1 VLTLAAR
8 LADSSYVITRLL
20 VCVALAVCSV
30 FGQTA
35 VLTPTPISMTFTW
48 QSGNALPAGKS
59 LAVKSG
65 SSTAAYTTSITPS
78 NALWLTV
85 SPDSGKLPASLT
97 VRVNPT
103 GLPVGTF
110 NASVRVA
117 ATGFASPVLI
127 PVTLTVTAPLPTL
140 SVSATTMSFTAPPNP
155 PASQT
160 LQLIASGGPVSFT
173 AALQGATWATVI
185 PANGVALPGVPA
197 KLTISADPTGLDPQA
212 APYAGKLVITA
223 SGVPTTNKTQNISIS
238 LLVNATTPTI
248 TSLWPSAAKV
258 GSGLLTTTVRGAG
271 FFKAT
276 TLKVSGSATPLKTTF
291 ISNSTLLVDLPA
303 TLLAT
308 ATTLNIIAT
317 NPAPGGDSAA
327 SPFIVSNTPIVQAV
341 VSSASYASG
350 AVALGELVSLF
361 GEGIGPATPASFTI
375 SNGYV
380 TQTLGNTSVTIDGK
394 AAAMVYVSNDMITVQ
409 VPYDASIGA
418 QRNVVVDNN
427 GTQGQGKVDIVAAA
441 PALFTLDGSGIGQA
455 AALTFNMQTSLLSLN
470 GPTSPLHVGDVAVL
484 YLTGEGDYYTAVSP
498 RNGYVIPANLNPLP
512 QLNPLPVVTI
522 GGTAATVQYA
532 GPLPGGMLGVM
543 QINAV
548 VPAGITVGA
557 AVPVTVTVAGAVSQP
572 GVTLTLK

>member
-1 VLTLAAR
+1 VN
-8 LADSSYVITRLL
+8 TRLL
-20 VCVALAVCSV
+20 VCTALAGFSV

-35 VLTPTPISMTFTW
+35 VLTPTPVSITFTW
-48 QSGNALPAGKS
+48 QSGNALPAGQA

-65 SSTAAYTTSITPS
+65 SSTAVYTTSVTPS

-85 SPDSGKLPASLT
+85 SPDTGKLPAPLT

-110 NASVRVA
+110 NASVRVT

-127 PVTLTVTAPLPTL
+127 PVTLTITAPLPTL
-140 SVSATTMSFTAPPNP
+140 SVSSTTLSFTAPPAP
-155 PASQT
+155 PTQT

-173 AALQGATWATVI
+173 AALQGATWASVT

-197 KLTISADPTGLDPQA
+197 TLTISADATGLDPQA
-212 APYAGKLVITA
+212 AAYAGKLVITA

-238 LLVNATTPTI
+238 LLVNASTPTI

-258 GSGLLTTTVRGAG
+258 GSSLLTTTIRGTG
-271 FFKAT
+271 FYKGT
-276 TLKVSGSATPLKTTF
+276 TVKVSGSVTPQKTTF
-291 ISNSTLLVDLPA
+291 ISASTLLVDLPA

-308 ATTLNIIAT
+308 ATTLNIVAT

-327 SPFIVSNTPIVQAV
+327 SPFVVSNTPVVQAV

-350 AVALGELVSLF
+350 AVGLGELVSLF
-361 GEGIGPATPASFTI
+361 GEGIGPANPASFTI

-380 TQTLGNTSVTIDGK
+380 TQTLANTSVTIDGK
-394 AAAMVYVSNDMITVQ
+394 GAAMVYVSNDMITVQ
-409 VPYDASIGA
+409 VPYDASIGT
-418 QRNVVVDNN
+418 QRNVVVNNN
-427 GTQGQGKVDIVAAA
+427 GTLGQGKVDIVAAA

-470 GPTSPLHVGDVAVL
+470 SATSPLHVGDIAVL
-484 YLTGEGDYYTAVSP
+484 YLTGEGDYYTAVTP

-548 VPAGITVGA
+548 VPAGITVGS
-557 AVPVTVTVAGAVSQP
+557 AVPVTVTVGSAVSQP

>member
-1 VLTLAAR
+1 
-8 LADSSYVITRLL
+8 L
-20 VCVALAVCSV
+20 VCTALAGFSV

-35 VLTPTPISMTFTW
+35 VLTPTPVSITFTW
-48 QSGNALPAGKS
+48 QSGNALPAGQA

-65 SSTAAYTTSITPS
+65 SSTAVYTTSVTPS

-85 SPDSGKLPASLT
+85 SPDTGKLPAPLT

-110 NASVRVA
+110 NASVRVT

-127 PVTLTVTAPLPTL
+127 PVTLTITAPLPTL
-140 SVSATTMSFTAPPNP
+140 SVSSTTLSFTAPPAP
-155 PASQT
+155 PTQT

-173 AALQGATWATVI
+173 AALQGATWASVT

-197 KLTISADPTGLDPQA
+197 TLTISADATGLDPQA
-212 APYAGKLVITA
+212 AAYAGKLVITA

-238 LLVNATTPTI
+238 LLVNASTPTI

-258 GSGLLTTTVRGAG
+258 GSSLLTTTIRGTG
-271 FFKAT
+271 FYKGT
-276 TLKVSGSATPLKTTF
+276 TVKVSGSVTPLKTTF
-291 ISNSTLLVDLPA
+291 ISASTLLVDLPA

-308 ATTLNIIAT
+308 ATALNIVAT

-327 SPFIVSNTPIVQAV
+327 SPFVVSNTPVVQAV

-350 AVALGELVSLF
+350 AVGLGELVSLF
-361 GEGIGPATPASFTI
+361 GEGIGPANPASFTI

-380 TQTLGNTSVTIDGK
+380 TQTLANTSVTIDGK
-394 AAAMVYVSNDMITVQ
+394 GAAMVYVSNDMITVQ
-409 VPYDASIGA
+409 VPYDASIGT
-418 QRNVVVDNN
+418 QRNVVVNNN
-427 GTQGQGKVDIVAAA
+427 GTLGQGKVDIVAAA

-470 GPTSPLHVGDVAVL
+470 SATSPLHVGDIAVL
-484 YLTGEGDYYTAVSP
+484 YLTGEGDYYTAVTP

-548 VPAGITVGA
+548 VPAGITVGS
-557 AVPVTVTVAGAVSQP
+557 AVPVTVTVGSAVSQP

>member
-1 VLTLAAR
+1 VN
-8 LADSSYVITRLL
+8 TRLL
-20 VCVALAVCSV
+20 VCTALAGFSV

-35 VLTPTPISMTFTW
+35 VLTPTPVSITFTW
-48 QSGNALPAGKS
+48 QSGNALPAGQA

-65 SSTAAYTTSITPS
+65 SSTAVYTTSVTPS

-85 SPDSGKLPASLT
+85 SPDTGKLPAPLT

-110 NASVRVA
+110 NASVRVT

-127 PVTLTVTAPLPTL
+127 PVTLTITAPLPTL
-140 SVSATTMSFTAPPNP
+140 SVSSTTLSFTAPPAP
-155 PASQT
+155 PTQT

-173 AALQGATWATVI
+173 AALQGATWASVT

-197 KLTISADPTGLDPQA
+197 TLTISADATGLDPQA
-212 APYAGKLVITA
+212 AAYAGKLVITA

-238 LLVNATTPTI
+238 LLVNASTPTI

-258 GSGLLTTTVRGAG
+258 GSSLLTTTIRGTG
-271 FFKAT
+271 FYKGT
-276 TLKVSGSATPLKTTF
+276 TVKVSGSVTPLKTTF
-291 ISNSTLLVDLPA
+291 ISASTLLVDLPA

-308 ATTLNIIAT
+308 ATALNIVAT

-327 SPFIVSNTPIVQAV
+327 SPFVVSNTPVVQAV

-350 AVALGELVSLF
+350 AVGLGELVSLF
-361 GEGIGPATPASFTI
+361 GEGIGPANPASFTI

-380 TQTLGNTSVTIDGK
+380 TQTLANTSVTIDGK
-394 AAAMVYVSNDMITVQ
+394 GAAMVYVSNDMITVQ
-409 VPYDASIGA
+409 VPYDASIGT
-418 QRNVVVDNN
+418 QRNVVVNNN
-427 GTQGQGKVDIVAAA
+427 GTLGQGKVDIVAAA

-470 GPTSPLHVGDVAVL
+470 SATSPLHVGDIAVL
-484 YLTGEGDYYTAVSP
+484 YLTGEGDYYTAVTP

-548 VPAGITVGA
+548 VPAGITVGS
-557 AVPVTVTVAGAVSQP
+557 AVPVTVTVGSAVSQP